1 MSSTRLTEPAG
12 DINVRAPHLNSTWS
26 QKLICLGCRQ
36 PLLSDTIPK
45 GMAPA
50 SLRCRSC
57 GVEYVCRDGVIE
69 FAAVDEFYEREGF
82 VSTGRDFGSSPLQRL
97 QLWFARHHYLHDI
110 TLAIPAGASVLEIGC
125 GGGSAFLGRRYD
137 MLGVDLSRSSI
148 GSAATAYS
156 SVIRASC
163 VELPVTDSSV
173 DAVVSSFILEH
184 LEGVMFE
191 KFFQEMAR
199 IIRPGGHM
207 VHYFDLEN
215 DAPFTRW
222 AKKQPWYHRLFV
234 TERGHYSLRRAPDWA
249 GQFEQHGFRT
259 ERQRFSCKTWA
270 QDESIWGRLADPE
283 VQTIPRIVGH
293 SVRRLSERIGRPLAA
308 AVCLYQ
314 DAFEGPFPDSWASKV
329 IWVLRFEAGVPNIP
343 PCH

>member
-1 MSSTRLTEPAG
+1 
-12 DINVRAPHLNSTWS
+12 
-26 QKLICLGCRQ
+26 
-36 PLLSDTIPK
+36 
-45 GMAPA
+45 
-50 SLRCRSC
+50 
-57 GVEYVCRDGVIE
+57 VCRDGVIE

-137 MLGVDLSRSSI
+137 MLGVDLSRSSTQ
-148 GSAATAYS
+148 SAATAYS

-234 TERGHYSLRRAPDWA
+234 TERGHCSLRHASEWA
-249 GQFEQHGFRT
+249 GQFERHGFRT

-270 QDESIWGRLADPE
+270 QDISIWSRLDDPE
-283 VQTIPRIVGH
+283 VRKVPRLTARA
-293 SVRRLSERIGRPLAA
+293 VRRFSHLIGRPSDVV
-308 AVCLYQ
+308 VCVYQ
-314 DAFEGPFPDSWASKV
+314 DCIERFYPDSWASKV
-329 IWVLRFEAGVPNIP
+329 IWVLQKSNRERLIR
-343 PCH
+343 